1 MSTLRPL
8 ILQWADRLQAA
19 ILVALI
25 VGAAFAF
32 GGAVWWWRPVASALA
47 LALVSLGLV
56 RVVVEGRARVRL
68 SPIPLLGVCA
78 LGIAVVQLAPMPSS
92 VSNRIAASSRSAHAQ
107 GVLADRVLRDDPGA
121 VLPEAIGSRTPS
133 TLDRSA
139 TLRWLFDAGIC
150 LVVLVSAARFA
161 ERLGRTLVVW
171 GSVIAAFAM
180 LTGFG
185 FVQLLGD
192 TPGLWGFLE
201 PGRAPFWAPSTLDLL
216 RSPGTYVLRP
226 LAEPDGGIGP
236 WLLPRPDRD
245 LAIGGTLGGS
255 GAFLAFA
262 ALGLPLSMAVMLQ
275 VLAPRGSREPI
286 LDRIGRS
293 GVLPLAIALG
303 FLTAVG
309 AGLVGYVAGPL
320 LASPFVVGLLI
331 AGLPSA
337 WGTELR
343 WPALGMTLLGL
354 LAIGGGLAGHRL
366 VEASGDPDLAPITAD
381 ADDAVDLWRGAGRVA
396 RAFPILG
403 SGLGTFDRVYPMFK
417 TRDVAS
423 TTAGSSLLQWV
434 VESGAAGASILGLAV
449 LWCLARSIGA
459 WRRVGSADRALA
471 AGLSAACC
479 CFVGF
484 AALHWSVELPAVALA
499 ASAVAGT
506 LDRWL
511 SGGTDLFVEA
521 A

>member
-1 MSTLRPL
+1 M
-8 ILQWADRLQAA
+8 
-19 ILVALI
+19 
-25 VGAAFAF
+25 
-32 GGAVWWWRPVASALA
+32 
-47 LALVSLGLV
+47 
-56 RVVVEGRARVRL
+56 
-68 SPIPLLGVCA
+68 
-78 LGIAVVQLAPMPSS
+78 GIAVVQLAPLP
-92 VSNRIAASSRSAHAQ
+92 AALANTLASASRSAHAR
-107 GVLADRVLRDDPGA
+107 GVLADRVLLDDPGA
-121 VLPEAIGSRTPS
+121 ELPEAIGSRTPA

-139 TLRWLFDAGIC
+139 TLRWLFDAGIG
-150 LVVLVSAARFA
+150 LVVLINVARFA
-161 ERLGRTLVVW
+161 DRLGRTMVVW

-192 TPGLWGFLE
+192 APGLWGFLV
-201 PGRAPFWAPSTLDLL
+201 PGHAPSWAPSTLDLL
-216 RSPGTYVLRP
+216 EAPGTYVLRP
-226 LAEPDGGIGP
+226 LLEPEGGIGP
-236 WLLPRPDRD
+236 WLLPRPD
-245 LAIGGTLGGS
+245 LAFDIGGTLGGS

-275 VLAPRGSREPI
+275 VLAPRGSREPM

-303 FLTAVG
+303 LLIAVG

-320 LASPFVVGLLI
+320 LAAPFVVGLLI

-343 WPALGMTLLGL
+343 WPALGMTFLGIV
-354 LAIGGGLAGHRL
+354 AIGVGLAAHRFI
-366 VEASGDPDLAPITAD
+366 EASTDPSLAPLTAD
-381 ADDAVDLWRGAGRVA
+381 AEEAVDLWRGAA
-396 RAFPILG
+396 RTAREFPILG
-403 SGLGTFDRVYPMFK
+403 SGFGTFDRVYPMFK
-417 TRDVAS
+417 AEDVAS

-434 VESGAAGASILGLAV
+434 VESGAAGASILGMASV
-449 LWCLARSIGA
+449 WCLARSIGA

-471 AGLSAACC
+471 AGLSAALL

-484 AALHWSVELPAVALA
+484 AAIHWTVELPAVALA
-499 ASAVAGT
+499 ACAVVGT